1 MTITHADGLRF
12 LAAVAAVAAVDMT
25 RDEAMAEVK
34 RRRVAD
40 PDATW
45 VATQRASEWTVARI
59 GLAPTKQTNTETS
72 HRPWRLATIRILR
85 LNAGHVRRL
94 RLSFHAIRA
103 RMAPCLGP
111 TDLRP

>member
-59 GLAPTKQTNTETS
+59 GLAPTKQTNTETKPPPVAPRDDPHS
-72 HRPWRLATIRILR
+72 PVERGAWF
-85 LNAGHVRRL
+85 AG
-94 RLSFHAIRA
+94 
-103 RMAPCLGP
+103 LG
-111 TDLRP
+111 